1 MAHSISQAQVPGHEH
16 DSSEQHDQRADLDR
30 QLADLLSGSRCRR
43 ASLLR
48 FLAQH
53 IARQL
58 RAESLQQSECPH
70 VKHNVQP

>member
-1 MAHSISQAQVPGHEH
+1 MSHFISQSQVPDHEH
-16 DSSEQHDQRADLDR
+16 DSGEQHGQRADLDR
-30 QLADLLSGSRCRR
+30 QLADLLSGSRRRR

-53 IARQL
+53 IACQL